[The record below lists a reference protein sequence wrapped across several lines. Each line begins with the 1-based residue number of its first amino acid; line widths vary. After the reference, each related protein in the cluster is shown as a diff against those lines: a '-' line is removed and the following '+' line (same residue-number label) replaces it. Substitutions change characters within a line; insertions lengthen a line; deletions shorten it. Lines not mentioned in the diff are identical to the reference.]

1 MENKKIGQFIAELR
15 KEKQMT
21 QKELAEKLYIT
32 DKAVSKW
39 ERGLSCPDISLISPL
54 ADILGITASELL
66 NGEKSSVISKDMNDS
81 VDNALEYAQ
90 KATAGKVK
98 SMQNVF
104 AAGYTALLLIGI
116 IVCGICNLAISG
128 TFTWS
133 LYPISAI
140 VFAWFVFVP
149 VIRYGAKGMWGT
161 LIALTVLMIPFLYVL
176 AALVKGDNLI
186 RPIGVRVTVVSLIF
200 LWSVFVIFKVLHKKK
215 LLAAAITCLLA
226 IVLCIVIN
234 CTLSVMLKEP
244 VGDVWDILA
253 YVVLLMLAGAFFV
266 QHCRVKE
273 VNKYIHS

>member
-90 KATAGKVK
+90 KATTGKLK
-98 SMQNVF
+98 SIHNVF
-104 AAGYTALLLIGI
+104 AAGYTALLLIGVV
-116 IVCGICNLAISG
+116 VCTVCNLAISG
-128 TFTWS
+128 CFTWS

-140 VFAWFVFVP
+140 VFAWFVFFP
-149 VIRYGAKGMWGT
+149 VIRYGAKGIWGS
-161 LIALTVLMIPFLYVL
+161 LIALTVLIIPFLHVL
-176 AALVKGDNLI
+176 AALIKGDNLI

-215 LLAAAITCLLA
+215 LLAATITCLLA

-244 VGDVWDILA
+244 VSDVWDILA
-253 YVVLLMLAGAFFV
+253 YVVLLMLAVGFFV
-266 QHCRVKE
+266 QHCRCE
-273 VNKYIHS
+273 RG